1 MNQVILPAVIL
12 EYLDASNQ
20 HDIEGYARTFS
31 NNGRIEEDSLGRDLV
46 GKKEIVDY
54 FTTYFVGTNTHTDII
69 GYTINDDIVD
79 MRVLFKGDFAGKE
92 VIGLYKFFL
101 NNGRIEK
108 LKCDL
113 E

>member
-1 MNQVILPAVIL
+1 MTQLVLPAVVV
-12 EYLDASNQ
+12 EYLEASNR
-20 HDIEGYARTFS
+20 HDVEGYARTFS

-54 FTTYFVGTNTHTDII
+54 FTTYFVGTNTYTDII
-69 GYTINDDIVD
+69 EYTVNDVVVD
-79 MRVLFKGDFAGKE
+79 MRVLFKGDFAGNE

-101 NNGRIEK
+101 NNGQIEK

>member
-12 EYLDASNQ
+12 EYLEASNQ